1 MDLPG
6 IYFHLKRTAT
16 GDGFNSHGAVLTKK
30 TTMRTSSRRTGLAC
44 EKWPPNAIRKDA
56 PVVGGCREKNQGES
70 FFGRHRSWAFW
81 GWWMRFLFHFPNRQA
96 KFRNMVAFP

>member
-1 MDLPG
+1 MDFPG

-44 EKWPPNAIRKDA
+44 EKWPP
-56 PVVGGCREKNQGES
+56 
-70 FFGRHRSWAFW
+70 
-81 GWWMRFLFHFPNRQA
+81 
-96 KFRNMVAFP
+96 